1 MAAQKQYKNVYT
13 ILEKVKKGEIKSH
26 YKTDDGL
33 FGKLNFYKKP
43 DIVKPY
49 LHYLDGERIDNIMH
63 QHVYD
68 PNSFNDSFNRFAK
81 SKTYQ
86 NIAQDKK
93 PDFRTFHNE
102 IRDIYRDK
110 FPKHLSNDVFK
121 MYYDKIE
128 KLEFADRD
136 EKNQTKFKFL
146 EKSNNP
152 VGKIMSENSQLKSS
166 IFMKNVIGYFL
177 TQLAILKFQDKD
189 AFDDMMKNMNDSSD
203 FDSGDTE
210 QTLKDMFDNTISKN
224 MFEKAMD
231 DAQQT
236 CKTLDDNLSE
246 DQQQQIFDG
255 AESGGEAAKID
266 GEYVER
272 LGKSLQNVKLSLGS
286 LKEKIKKLMD
296 KSVCYFSAKEET
308 TYDDLFNSDNLGG
321 LDDFMLLH
329 PGLRKIM
336 AEDVMIKE
344 TKKVGKIDLYIDV
357 SGSMDSGCGLTN
369 SQGNYI
375 SKIDFCKA
383 FAYKLKQMDM
393 LNDIYEFENRVTKG
407 KNDLVSIAMMYTR
420 GGTDIDKAVN
430 KIKTNG
436 VNALVIT
443 DAEDR
448 CEIYSDKAFFIG
460 VKGANFTHF
469 NTEIIE
475 QYSERDQVVVFDGT
489 SIHKV
494 DKTGRI
500 AK

>member
-1 MAAQKQYKNVYT
+1 MPKEYKNVYT
-13 ILEKVKKGEIKSH
+13 ILEKIKKGEMDSH
-26 YKTDDGL
+26 YKNKDGL
-33 FGKLNFYKKP
+33 FGKINFYKKQ
-43 DIVKPY
+43 DLVKPY
-49 LHYLDGERIDNIMH
+49 LHYLDGQRIDNIMH

-68 PNSFNDSFNRFAK
+68 QASFSDSFNRFAK
-81 SKTYQ
+81 SKSYQ
-86 NIAQDKK
+86 AIPQDKK
-93 PDFRTFHNE
+93 PDMRKFHQE
-102 IRDIYRDK
+102 VMDIYRSK
-110 FPKHLSNDVFK
+110 FPKHLSADVFK

-128 KLEFADRD
+128 KLDFVDRD

-166 IFMKNVIGYFL
+166 VFMKNVIGYFL
-177 TQLAILKFQDKD
+177 TQLAILKFQDEN
-189 AFDDMMKNMNDSSD
+189 AFNDMMKNMNDSSD

-210 QTLKDMFDNTISKN
+210 QTLKDMFDSTISKN

-246 DQQQQIFDG
+246 EQQQEIFDNT
-255 AESGGEAAKID
+255 ESGGDAAKID

-272 LGKSLQNVKLSLGS
+272 LGRSLQNVRLSLGS
-286 LKEKIKKLMD
+286 LKDKIKKLMD

-308 TYDDLFNSDNLGG
+308 IYDDLFNSDNLGG

-369 SQGNYI
+369 NEGNYI
-375 SKIDFCKA
+375 SKLDFCKA

-393 LNDIYEFENRVTKG
+393 LNEIYLFENRVTKG
-407 KNDLVSIAMMYTR
+407 KDDLVSIAMLYTR

-430 KIKTNG
+430 KIIANG

-443 DAEDR
+443 DAEDH
-448 CEIYSDKAFFIG
+448 CEIYSEKAFFIG
-460 VKGANFTHF
+460 VKGANFSSF
-469 NTEIIE
+469 RTEVIE
-475 QYSERDQVVVFDGT
+475 QYSQKDQVVVFDGT

-494 DKTGRI
+494 GKDGRI
-500 AK
+500 VK